1 MSNRRLL
8 DMPPDKLEGEVVVA
22 LFFED
27 DRPLTG
33 ASALLDWRLNGH
45 LTQQLLSRSVT
56 GAARDS
62 LLVQNNGKLDSEW
75 ALFVGG
81 GLRHKISAAVYSK
94 LLAKI
99 FKTCRQAG
107 FSRIALCLDVDG
119 SLSEKDLTTLVSEVF
134 NSGPYSGID
143 YLLSIVSVAHDSAQS
158 DL

>member
-1 MSNRRLL
+1 MINKRLL

-27 DRPLTG
+27 DRPLAG
-33 ASALLDWRLNGH
+33 AAALLDWRLNGH
-45 LTQQLLSRSVT
+45 LTQQLLGRSVT
-56 GAARDS
+56 GASRDS

-81 GLRHKISAAVYSK
+81 GQRKKISGTVYSK
-94 LLAKI
+94 LLTKI

-107 FSRIALCLDVDG
+107 FSRIALCLDIDG
-119 SLSEKDLTTLVSEVF
+119 SLSEKELTTLVAEAF

-143 YLLSIVSVAHDSAQS
+143 YLLSIVSVSHDSAQS

>member
-1 MSNRRLL
+1 MSNKRLL

-27 DRPLTG
+27 DRPLAG
-33 ASALLDWRLNGH
+33 AAALLDWRLNGH

-56 GAARDS
+56 GASRDS

-75 ALFVGG
+75 ALVVGG
-81 GLRHKISAAVYSK
+81 GQRKKISGTVYSK

-107 FSRIALCLDVDG
+107 FSRIALCLDIDG
-119 SLSEKDLTTLVSEVF
+119 SLSEKELTALVAEAY

-143 YLLSIVSVAHDSAQS
+143 YLLSIVSVSHDSAQS